1 MPGKLLFERRP
12 LACAVEQLFHQW
24 LFQRLA
30 PDRDS
35 SLAQHFGSTN
45 RQMTP
50 LSPIS
55 LPNDLDADI
64 GSTAHANG
72 LGSTETEINRC
83 AIAERSAII
92 DPDDHR
98 PIVAWIGDA
107 DSCAKRECPV
117 RRSQSVRV
125 ELLARCRALPSEFIP
140 IISRRLSVDRA
151 GKTKKPY
158 HKNHYHSHL

>member
-1 MPGKLLFERRP
+1 
-12 LACAVEQLFHQW
+12 
-24 LFQRLA
+24 
-30 PDRDS
+30 
-35 SLAQHFGSTN
+35 
-45 RQMTP
+45 MTP

-117 RRSQSVRV
+117 RRSQSVGI
-125 ELLARCRALPSEFIP
+125 ELLARCRASPCEFIAV
-140 IISRRLSVDRA
+140 IGCRLSVGGAR
-151 GKTKKPY
+151 KTK
-158 HKNHYHSHL
+158 